1 MSPDGVCTINLGL
14 AGHETSFWAHY
25 YIVYIFYITFT
36 NLRNLEH
43 MLNSARANV
52 VGAWMLTK
60 QREQTIQVEKAALI
74 QEIWAKQ
81 SL

>member
-25 YIVYIFYITFT
+25 HIVYIFYITFT

-43 MLNSARANV
+43 MLNSAWANV
-52 VGAWMLTK
+52 VGAWMLTN

-74 QEIWAKQ
+74 QEI
-81 SL
+81 